1 MRRYFNIP
9 GLRRSFD
16 GPPVFLLRA
25 HKTAGQSFNLSLR
38 RAFRDSAICPN
49 SASWQYAGAEPG
61 DFARYSYFQG
71 HIGLPTA
78 GRIAPG
84 ARLVTMLRDPVSR
97 LTSSYFF
104 WRSQAQRVKNWSA
117 HEIARRL
124 HGMTLLEYVT
134 SEDPEIRHSSWN
146 VQARLLAGADYG
158 ATPEQRTMLFGCE
171 WDLPELIE
179 RALAGM
185 ERFSVIGT
193 VDRFDD
199 SLALT
204 YDTLGLPGEP
214 EVVYDNRTPSKY
226 VDQEVTDEILE
237 HARRLTEADRVLF
250 EAASQRLAEL
260 AGPGSG

>member
-1 MRRYFNIP
+1 
-9 GLRRSFD
+9 
-16 GPPVFLLRA
+16 VFLLRA

-38 RAFRDSAICPN
+38 RAFRKSEICRN
-49 SASWQYAGAEPG
+49 SFSWQYADAEPG
-61 DFARYSYFQG
+61 DFTRYSYFQG

-78 GRIAPG
+78 DRIAPG

-97 LTSSYFF
+97 LTSSYFY
-104 WRSQAQRVKNWSA
+104 WRSQSKRVENWSA
-117 HEIARRL
+117 HEIAKRL
-124 HGMTLLEYVT
+124 SGMTLLEYVT
-134 SEDPEIRHSSWN
+134 SEDPEIRRSSWN

-185 ERFSVIGT
+185 ERFAVIGT
-193 VDRFDD
+193 VDRFDE

-204 YDTLGLPGEP
+204 YQTLELPGEP
-214 EVVYDNRTPSKY
+214 EVVFDNRTPSKF

-237 HARRLTEADRVLF
+237 HAHRLTEADQVVF

-260 AGPGSG
+260 AGLGSG